1 MKNISIAIDGPSGVG
16 KTTVSRLIAKKFGY
30 IHVDTGAMFRTLGV
44 FYVENNIDIED
55 ERRIEEELCNIS
67 IDIKYEED
75 GQHMYLNGT
84 DVTGKLRTEDI
95 SHAASVISQ
104 YKAVR
109 SKLLEMQREL
119 ASKNRVVMDGRD
131 IGTVVLPNAE
141 VKIFLTASPFV
152 RAKRRYYEL
161 LRTGKL
167 KGASLEDIEKDI
179 TERDYR
185 DSHRELAPLKPAEDA
200 VTIDTSELTADEVA
214 ERIAAEIKWR

>member
-16 KTTVSRLIAKKFGY
+16 KTTASKLIAKKFGY

-44 FYVENNIDIED
+44 FYIENGIDIEA
-55 ERRIEEELCNIS
+55 ESKVEEALGSIS
-67 IDIKYEED
+67 IDIKYENDE
-75 GQHMYLNGT
+75 QHMYLNGT

-109 SKLLEMQREL
+109 AKLLEMQREI
-119 ASKNRVVMDGRD
+119 ASKASVVMDGRD
-131 IGTVVLPNAE
+131 IGTVVLPDAE
-141 VKIFLTASPFV
+141 VKIFLTASPLV
-152 RAKRRYYEL
+152 RAKRRYDEL

-167 KGASLEDIEKDI
+167 RGASLKDIEKDI
-179 TERDYR
+179 KERDYR
-185 DSHRELAPLKPAEDA
+185 DSHRELAPLKPAENA

-214 ERIAAEIKWR
+214 ERIAGEIK

>member
-152 RAKRRYYEL
+152 RAKRRYDEL

-214 ERIAAEIKWR
+214 ERIAGEIKWR

>member
-16 KTTVSRLIAKKFGY
+16 KTTASKLIAKKFGY

-44 FYVENNIDIED
+44 FYIENGIDIED
-55 ERRIEEELCNIS
+55 ESKVEEALGSIS
-67 IDIKYEED
+67 IDIKYENDE
-75 GQHMYLNGT
+75 QHMYLNGT

-109 SKLLEMQREL
+109 AKLLEMQREI
-119 ASKNRVVMDGRD
+119 ASKASVVMDGRD
-131 IGTVVLPNAE
+131 IGTVVLPDAK
-141 VKIFLTASPFV
+141 VKIFLTASPLV
-152 RAKRRYYEL
+152 RAKRRYDEL

-167 KGASLEDIEKDI
+167 RGASLKDIEKDI
-179 TERDYR
+179 KERDYR
-185 DSHRELAPLKPAEDA
+185 DSHRELAPLKPAENA

-214 ERIAAEIKWR
+214 ERIAGEIK